1 MEKYIGSLPV
11 TKKKTSA
18 VDDGCAPVKGEV
30 TEVFRTPMQQPK
42 VSVHY
47 LFSGDMPYTF
57 ANRLALTFLT
67 QALDSRYL
75 ISIREE
81 KGGTYGVAVYGQT
94 EYLPEETYKMHII
107 FDTNEE
113 MADELLEIVMKEIEK
128 IAEEGPLTEDIE
140 KNREF
145 MLKSWKNS
153 LEQNNQWMRYIQ
165 SKETTGA
172 DYLADYEKALREL
185 TNADVQALAK
195 KILEDGNLVKVIM
208 RPETA
213 E

>member
-1 MEKYIGSLPV
+1 
-11 TKKKTSA
+11 
-18 VDDGCAPVKGEV
+18 
-30 TEVFRTPMQQPK
+30 
-42 VSVHY
+42 
-47 LFSGDMPYTF
+47 
-57 ANRLALTFLT
+57 
-67 QALDSRYL
+67 
-75 ISIREE
+75 
-81 KGGTYGVAVYGQT
+81 
-94 EYLPEETYKMHII
+94 MHIV

-113 MADELLEIVMKEIEK
+113 MADELLAIVMKEIEK

-153 LEQNNQWMRYIQ
+153 LEQNNSWMRYVQ
-165 SKETTGA
+165 TKYTNGA

-195 KILEDGNLVKVIM
+195 KMLDDGNLVKVVM
-208 RPETA
+208 RPAQA